1 MFIYESHSTILF
13 LKNLSM
19 AFELK
24 DLVLLT
30 YFLGLQI
37 KYTPYGFFVH
47 VGISFCTPK
56 HAYACSLFAYAYLIH
71 VHACSTL
78 ET

>member
-30 YFLGLQI
+30 YFRGLQI

-47 VGISFCTPK
+47 VNISFYTP
-56 HAYACSLFAYAYLIH
+56 YDSSFYSPMLII
-71 VHACSTL
+71 L
-78 ET
+78 EGSKTDIGSS